1 VREGGEN
8 LRDNYKQIKRRREG
22 NSDARTKNIKDREG
36 GDACDH
42 NVSLTYRVPCSIY
55 GE

>member
-1 VREGGEN
+1 MINRLREGG
-8 LRDNYKQIKRRREG
+8 RG

-42 NVSLTYRVPCSIY
+42 NVSLIYRVPCSIY